1 MANKDSFKQTE
12 IGVIPGDWEVVRLGD
27 IFHMQQGK
35 AMSPKSRLGIS
46 PRPFLRTVNV
56 LWGRLNLTTLDYM
69 DFTDEE
75 ITKLCLQP
83 GDLLVCEG
91 GEIGRTAMWHG
102 EIEVCGYQN
111 HIHRLRKRR
120 QDISPA
126 FYMYWM
132 QAAFLIL
139 SLYAGEEIRTTIPNL
154 SRGRLKSFLIPKPPF
169 EEQQKIA
176 KVLGTIQ
183 SAIEQQDK
191 IIEATKRFKK
201 SLMQKL
207 FTEGLNG
214 EEQKETEIGLIP
226 KNWEVVR
233 LGEVC
238 LPRKEII
245 QPAGE
250 GRSRYIGLEHID
262 SGETKL
268 EHCGLDTEVRSSKSR
283 FYEGDILYGKLR
295 PYLDKAILAEFDGI
309 CSTDIIVITT
319 DSNKAIAD
327 CIVNLLHLPSFVSY
341 TTSTM
346 TGVNHPRTSWRA
358 ISVFK
363 IPLPSLP
370 EQQEIAH
377 ILSTVDKKIEVEEK
391 RKATLKELF
400 RTTLHKLMAGEI
412 RLKDMEI

>member
-1 MANKDSFKQTE
+1 MPEEKFKQTE
-12 IGVIPGDWEVVRLGD
+12 IGSIPEDWEVVRLEEMFD
-27 IFHMQQGK
+27 MQQGK

-46 PRPFLRTVNV
+46 PHPFLRTINI
-56 LWGRLNLTTLDYM
+56 LWGNVDLSILDHM

-75 ITKLCLQP
+75 MTKLCLQP
-83 GDLLVCEG
+83 DDLLVCEG
-91 GEIGRTAMWHG
+91 GEIGRTAMWRG

-111 HIHRLRKRR
+111 HIHRLRKQR
-120 QDISPA
+120 QDICPE

-132 QAAFLIL
+132 QAAFLIFG
-139 SLYAGEEIRTTIPNL
+139 LYAGEEIRTTIPNL

-169 EEQQKIA
+169 SEQRKIA
-176 KVLGTIQ
+176 KVLSTIQ
-183 SAIEQQDK
+183 RAIEQQDK
-191 IIEATKRFKK
+191 IIEATRKVKN
-201 SLMQKL
+201 SLMHKL

-238 LPRKEII
+238 ESRKETVE
-245 QPAGE
+245 PVKE
-250 GRSRYIGLEHID
+250 GFKYIGLEHID
-262 SGETKL
+262 SGETKIKRF
-268 EHCGLDTEVRSSKSR
+268 GLDSEVRSTKSR

-295 PYLDKAILAEFDGI
+295 PYLDKAVIADLNGI
-309 CSTDIIVITT
+309 CSTDIIVIRTIT
-319 DSNKAIAD
+319 GKAVTGYVA
-327 CIVNLLHLPSFVSY
+327 NLLHLPSFVSFA
-341 TTSTM
+341 TSTM
-346 TGVNHPRTSWRA
+346 TGVNHPRTSWKA
-358 ISVFK
+358 ISTLG
-363 IPLPSLP
+363 IPLPPLS